1 MRWPRITLRRN
12 TGTGDSNQ
20 SRGSSSSSS
29 ETPQGDKVTNPPPVQ
44 DPGLARLFSDA
55 ASFDRILRPNDVVE
69 QGPNAEDSQAVHDNL
84 NGFTQLVARDL
95 DDHER
100 AASEKLAQLSVS
112 NWGPTG
118 STTLAPDIGLDESED
133 SGSEGEQDVLP
144 SGGVTE
150 AAVDPDF
157 VDKLTP
163 EETLD
168 LLQEDFGALAPPGEE
183 KLLLV
188 TDATV
193 FQDVVILVCFI
204 LRWPVIFMLTSNAG
218 GGAPHHPSPDIPRVA
233 SVV

>member
-1 MRWPRITLRRN
+1 MRWPRINLRRN
-12 TGTGDSNQ
+12 TTDSKQ
-20 SRGSSSSSS
+20 SRASSSSSS
-29 ETPQGDKVTNPPPVQ
+29 ETPHDDKVTNPPPVE

-55 ASFDRILRPNDVVE
+55 ASFDRILRPDVVE

-84 NGFTQLVARDL
+84 NGFSQLVACDL

-118 STTLAPDIGLDESED
+118 STTLAPDVGLDESQD
-133 SGSEGEQDVLP
+133 SASEGEQDVLP
-144 SGGVTE
+144 SGGDTQ
-150 AAVDPDF
+150 AGDPDF

-163 EETLD
+163 DETLD

-193 FQDVVILVCFI
+193 FQDVVILVCF
-204 LRWPVIFMLTSNAG
+204 T
-218 GGAPHHPSPDIPRVA
+218 
-233 SVV
+233 